1 MFGVTSMR
9 ISCVSINDESL
20 ASVIPPIYY
29 KERINSRTFIIWT
42 QKLLFLHTD
51 WAINTSQPLKKR
63 LNKSCIWYYSSYL
76 LTTMTDDT
84 FVNLMQFFL
93 AKTVVLHHEI
103 NKRITHLPV
112 LTTSINYERVAGH
125 PVGSSFIIKG
135 STPQRTPQEEL
146 DADWVE
152 KPTVSCLLSSRLH
165 FPSE

>member
-51 WAINTSQPLKKR
+51 WAINASQPLKKR

-112 LTTSINYERVAGH
+112 LTTSINYERV
-125 PVGSSFIIKG
+125 F
-135 STPQRTPQEEL
+135 RTPSWVFFHNKRV
-146 DADWVE
+146 DAPKNTSRRARCRLSW
-152 KPTVSCLLSSRLH
+152 KAYCILLA
-165 FPSE
+165 